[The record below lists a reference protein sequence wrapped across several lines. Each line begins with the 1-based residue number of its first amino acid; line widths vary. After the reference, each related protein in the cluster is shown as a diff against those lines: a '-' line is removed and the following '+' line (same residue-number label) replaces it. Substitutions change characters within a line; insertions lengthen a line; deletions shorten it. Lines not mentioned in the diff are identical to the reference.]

1 MTWWNYIENYPNLP
15 GKLVLRPLLGKR
27 NQGHHA
33 QMALGCPLIEV
44 CYTNGNY
51 NLVPTFHQ
59 RVSFETMRNAAGGL

>member
-33 QMALGCPLIEV
+33 QMAIGCPLIEAR
-44 CYTNGNY
+44 YTNGNLQPCVY
-51 NLVPTFHQ
+51 ISSEGQL
-59 RVSFETMRNAAGGL
+59 